1 MAICGGWSKSPLFAE
16 TLTALGVS
24 IDVVRFHHGVVIVS
38 NTDSRPEELVRT
50 LEEIIGMRS
59 LKRLDA
65 LRFRGRIPFAS
76 TQLFGRL
83 GKRCL
88 ALVTQHAYGAE
99 TSSLAEGALIPL
111 SRFRHLMAHG
121 GPRSISIQP
130 ARC

>member
-1 MAICGGWSKSPLFAE
+1 MVICRGWSKSPLFAE

-65 LRFRGRIPFAS
+65 LRLRGRIPFA

-83 GKRCL
+83 GKRGL

-121 GPRSISIQP
+121 GPRTISIQP